1 MFAADGEIEFEPVQ
15 TTVTMALADFEV
27 SATLVAVT
35 VTLAGV
41 GGVAGAVYTAEPGPF
56 VAMVPNVE
64 FPPGMPSTLHVTLVE
79 GLPVP
84 VTVAEKTCAAPVARV
99 ALGGET
105 LTTML
110 S

>member
-1 MFAADGEIEFEPVQ
+1 MEFDPVQ
-15 TTVTMALADFEV
+15 TTVTVALPDFEV

-56 VAMVPNVE
+56 VAMVPKAE
-64 FPPGMPSTLHVTLVE
+64 FPPEMPFTLQVTLVD

-84 VTVAEKTCAAPVARV
+84 VTVAVKTCAAPVETFAVR
-99 ALGGET
+99 GET